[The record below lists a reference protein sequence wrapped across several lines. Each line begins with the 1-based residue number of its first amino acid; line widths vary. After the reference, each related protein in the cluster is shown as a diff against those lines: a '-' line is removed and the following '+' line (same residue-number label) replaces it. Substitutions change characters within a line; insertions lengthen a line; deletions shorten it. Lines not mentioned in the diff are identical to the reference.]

1 MDDQKN
7 VEANEKPMTAYYYQ
21 LQAEFYQRREVK
33 ILEKM
38 QNGLAYAYFYLKL
51 CVESLATNGYLRMN
65 NLPLSVDDLAAIT
78 DIHVDTVRSAVAVLM
93 KMGMIQQVD
102 DGAYYLEEVT
112 KFLKRISMTPE
123 AIRKRRQRQREA
135 EEAARLKAAEEEAGR
150 LMDGLTGT
158 QCPDI
163 VPDESESVTKCHDDV
178 TNASQGTVTNSHKSV
193 TNSHKTVTK
202 CHESIEYRDY
212 SLDNLEEE
220 ETTKYSYCE
229 SRAHAPTRE
238 EVKEFISE
246 QCPHVNPDGF
256 FKYYQKTNWTQNGEP
271 IRDWRRMAVT
281 WEEQLTA
288 ECQTLPMEEERKLWK
303 EYEKKF
309 GKKVSP
315 AYFGI
320 RYKYVQ
326 LAIATGVPLEE

>member
-1 MDDQKN
+1 MNDQK
-7 VEANEKPMTAYYYQ
+7 VEQVEKVEQEKKLFYFLK
-21 LQAEFYQRREVK
+21 LQRDFFQRSEVK
-33 ILEKM
+33 ILESFP
-38 QNGLAYAYFYLKL
+38 NGREYSYFYLKL
-51 CVESLATNGYLRMN
+51 MVESLATNGYLRTVHN
-65 NLPLSVDDLAAIT
+65 IPLNDEMLAAIT
-78 DIHVDTVRSAVAVLM
+78 NTSADVVRSAIMALQKLNMIEIVEDGVYFISEVA
-93 KMGMIQQVD
+93 KITGTMID
-102 DGAYYLEEVT
+102 
-112 KFLKRISMTPE
+112 SPE
-123 AIRKRRQRQREA
+123 ANKKRRQRA
-135 EEAARLKAAEEEAGR
+135 SAAEEEAR
-150 LMDGLTGT
+150 LKGLPSSGDGDNLSRLGDNMSRPCPEDVPNVSQNGTKSPENDTGT
-158 QCPDI
+158 ICP
-163 VPDESESVTKCHDDV
+163 E
-178 TNASQGTVTNSHKSV
+178 NNR
-193 TNSHKTVTK
+193 
-202 CHESIEYRDY
+202 SIEVQKNR
-212 SLDNLEEE
+212 STEVKNTEKEEE

-326 LAIATGVPLEE
+326 LALATGVPLED

>member
-1 MDDQKN
+1 MNDQKN

-65 NLPLSVDDLAAIT
+65 NIPLSVDDLAAIT

-93 KMGMIQQVD
+93 KMGMITQVE
-102 DGAYYLEEVT
+102 DGAFYLEEVT
-112 KFLKRISMTPE
+112 RFLKRISMTPE
-123 AIRKRRQRQREA
+123 AIRKRRQRQKEA
-135 EEAARLKAAEEEAGR
+135 EEAMQLRLAEEEGR
-150 LMDGLTGT
+150 RLLEGKN
-158 QCPDI
+158 
-163 VPDESESVTKCHDDV
+163 VTECHADV
-178 TNASQGTVTNSHKSV
+178 TEVSQEDVTL
-193 TNSHKTVTK
+193 SHKTVTK
-202 CHESIEYRDY
+202 CHESIENIDY
-212 SLDNLEEE
+212 SLENTDKSLDNSEEE

-326 LAIATGVPLEE
+326 LAIATGVPLED